1 VSAPFRCL
9 ACTGGEGRL
18 LHARCPDLYLGRP
31 FVVDFWKCA
40 ACGLVQQHPL
50 PEDTSAFYEAYPV
63 HARKSRLYSA
73 LRWAV
78 MGPMY
83 CALGGLPPGA
93 VVVDYGCGDG
103 GFLDAQRGRGFELV
117 GFEPDAGQ
125 AERLSRELGLSVF
138 GALDPLLAAHAGRAD
153 VVTLHMVLEHLTDP
167 DQALSAVARLLKPGG
182 TVYAVV
188 PHLDSWEA
196 RWFGRRWHNLDPPR
210 HVFFPLPPHV
220 ERMAARHGLRVEG
233 HAPVPFPNGF
243 AASLAVAGGRF
254 RFPLFALALP
264 AGVVVSRLFPQ
275 GSRAYRL
282 KAA

>member
-9 ACTGGEGRL
+9 ACTGGEGGL
-18 LHARCPDLYLGRP
+18 LHAGCPDLYLGRP

-50 PEDTSAFYEAYPV
+50 PEDTSAFYEASPV

-188 PHLDSWEA
+188 PHLGTTWIRPGTSSS
-196 RWFGRRWHNLDPPR
+196 RSRPPSSGW
-210 HVFFPLPPHV
+210 PPGT
-220 ERMAARHGLRVEG
+220 ASASRVT
-233 HAPVPFPNGF
+233 PPC
-243 AASLAVAGGRF
+243 R
-254 RFPLFALALP
+254 
-264 AGVVVSRLFPQ
+264 SRT
-275 GSRAYRL
+275 GSRPASRWRADASASRCSPSPCPRAWWSRGCSPR
-282 KAA
+282 AAAPTG